1 MPVRLLFRPLAG
13 LLFGIS
19 LPSAAW
25 AQSCTFGIS
34 AMNFGK
40 VDTLSSVQTNT
51 TANMTVSC
59 TGTALSRILI
69 CPNLGEGSGGT
80 TASSRQM
87 LNGTNIM
94 NFQIYSDASRS
105 TVWGSYL
112 WPYPSRPP
120 VLAMTLSLL
129 GSGSGST
136 VLYGAVPG
144 GQGTVPPGSY
154 LSAFSGSHVEFR
166 YRYSAASNDCT
177 VTTGVVVARPSF
189 NTTATVAANCLIS
202 TQPVDFG
209 TTGVLSGNVDAT
221 GQVSVNCTPGT
232 TYSVGLGNGQTGTG
246 PTSRRMALGNQGITY
261 GLYRDTARSLPW
273 GSTIGTNT
281 VAGTGTGA
289 AQGIPV
295 YGRVPAQTTPA
306 PGTYTDTVVV
316 TVTY

>member
-1 MPVRLLFRPLAG
+1 MGTIAG
-13 LLFGIS
+13 FFVAMA
-19 LPSAAW
+19 LPSATW

-34 AMNFGK
+34 AMNFGQ
-40 VDTLSSVQTNT
+40 VDTLSGAQTNT
-51 TANMTVSC
+51 SANMSVSC
-59 TGTALSRILI
+59 TGVLLSRILI
-69 CPNLGEGSGGT
+69 CPNLGDGSGGA

-87 LNGTNIM
+87 LSGTNAL

-120 VLAMTLSLL
+120 VYSVTLSAL
-129 GSGSGST
+129 GSATGSS

-144 GQGTVPPGSY
+144 GQGTIPPGSY
-154 LSAFSGSHVEFR
+154 ISTFSGGHVEFR
-166 YRYSAASNDCT
+166 YRYAPVSNDCT

-189 NTTATVAANCLIS
+189 NVSATVAANCLIS
-202 TQPVDFG
+202 TQTVDFG
-209 TTGVLSGNVDAT
+209 TTGVLTGNVDAT
-221 GQVSVNCTPGT
+221 GQVSVSCTPGT
-232 TYSVGLGNGQTGTG
+232 TYSIGLGNGQTGTG
-246 PTSRRMALGNQGITY
+246 PTSRRMALGSQGVTY

-273 GSTIGTNT
+273 GNSIGTNT
-281 VAGTGTGA
+281 VAGTGTGT

-295 YGRVPAQTTPA
+295 YGRVPPQTTPA